1 MGRFSDSV
9 KLILVVVVFA
19 AISYL
24 MGRCERS
31 SDTGTTGTDTV
42 YVDREFTDT
51 VIVYT
56 ITPPKTVTV
65 YLQPDTAKRKRLEG
79 ATIIQGLRIEPKG
92 VELITIDTA
101 GFTKVAFY
109 QIPIGSEVLVN
120 DTGAVQVKPV
130 SIKKTRWIR
139 AGKVAIVVGSFI
151 VGGLLF

>member
-1 MGRFSDSV
+1 MKNIFDYL
-9 KLILVVVVFA
+9 KLLAVIVVFA

-31 SDTGTTGTDTV
+31 SDTATTGTDTV
-42 YVDREFTDT
+42 YVNREFTDT

-65 YLQPDTAKRKRLEG
+65 YLKPDTAKRKRLEG
-79 ATIIQGLRIEPKG
+79 GTIIQGLRIEPKG

-109 QIPIGSEVLVN
+109 QIPVGSEVLVN

-139 AGKVAIVVGSFI
+139 AGKIAIVVGSFI

>member
-1 MGRFSDSV
+1 MRFSDWV
-9 KLILVVVVFA
+9 KVVIAIAVFA
-19 AISYL
+19 LIAYL

-31 SDTGTTGTDTV
+31 SEPSTTSTDTV
-42 YVDREFTDT
+42 YLDREFTDT

-65 YLQPDTAKRKRLEG
+65 YLKPDTAKRKRLEG
-79 ATIIQGLRIEPKG
+79 GTIIQGLRIEPKG

-139 AGKVAIVVGSFI
+139 AGKVAIVVGSF
-151 VGGLLF
+151 VLGAVLL

>member
-1 MGRFSDSV
+1 MGRFSDWV
-9 KLILVVVVFA
+9 KLVLVILVFA

-65 YLQPDTAKRKRLEG
+65 YLKPDTAKRKRMEG

-101 GFTKVAFY
+101 GFTKVAY
-109 QIPIGSEVLVN
+109 YPIAVGSEVLVN

-130 SIKKTRWIR
+130 SIKKTRLIR
-139 AGKVAIVVGSFI
+139 AGKIAIVVGSF
-151 VGGLLF
+151 VLGAVLL